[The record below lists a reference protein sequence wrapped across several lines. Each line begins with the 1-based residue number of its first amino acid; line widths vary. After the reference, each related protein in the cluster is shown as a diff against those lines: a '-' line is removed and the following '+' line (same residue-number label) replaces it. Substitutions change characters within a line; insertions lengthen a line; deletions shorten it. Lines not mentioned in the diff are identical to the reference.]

1 MLLKELELM
10 CKTYHNSPANR
21 PELVDTKH
29 SELTANE
36 SVSSNRAR
44 IESQILLSFDDAL
57 PLNCEVKW

>member
-1 MLLKELELM
+1 M